1 MIETFLPNQPDRAEL
16 NEKLCT
22 VLVQSYLYNLIEL
35 YKKKSTTDAILAE
48 EETVWIPR
56 THTRSHSPVVI
67 DVHWFIFDM

>member
-1 MIETFLPNQPDRAEL
+1 MTETLLPNQPERTEL

-35 YKKKSTTDAILAE
+35 YKKKKSTTDAILA

-56 THTRSHSPVVI
+56 THTRSLSPVVI
-67 DVHWFIFDM
+67 DVH